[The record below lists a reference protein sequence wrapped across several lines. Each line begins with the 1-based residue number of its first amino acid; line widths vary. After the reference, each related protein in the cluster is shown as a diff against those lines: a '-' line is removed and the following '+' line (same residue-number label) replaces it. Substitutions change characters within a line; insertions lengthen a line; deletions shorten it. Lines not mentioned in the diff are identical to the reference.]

1 VKIRVGVVGAGTYGS
16 NVIQAFH
23 AEHQM
28 GNIEFVSIAD
38 INMMALAKMN
48 ELYGVRGYSDYNEM
62 FDKEDLDAVAVV
74 TPDHLHEEITVAAAS
89 HKIHVLVQKPLATDI
104 QAGKNM
110 IASAERNNVMLYV
123 DFHKRFDP
131 GHIQL
136 KQAIK
141 SGKLGKIEYGY
152 ACMEDKILVPTIWF
166 KNWAHNSSPA
176 WFLGI
181 HFYDLI
187 YWLLEEK
194 PVKVYATGRKKKLA
208 GMGIDTYD
216 FISSRFEYEDGK
228 TITIDSSWIIPNN
241 FSSIVNQQIRL
252 VGTEGMQEV
261 DSQDRGIVA
270 SYECDSQSN
279 VLNPYG
285 RVERDYPF
293 VKNVPTGYT
302 IESMTY
308 FLKLVSMIKNGKI
321 TLNELNNY
329 YPSGSEALISTQMCA
344 AVHKSV
350 KNRKIAKIDYE

>member
-1 VKIRVGVVGAGTYGS
+1 MRIRVGVVGAGTYGA

-23 AEHQM
+23 AEHRM

-38 INMMALAKMN
+38 INEITLAKMN
-48 ELYGVRGYSDYNEM
+48 KLYGVKGYSDYNEM
-62 FDKEDLDAVAVV
+62 LDKEDLDAVAVV
-74 TPDHLHEEITVAAAS
+74 TPDYLHEEITVKAAS
-89 HKIHVLVQKPLATDI
+89 HKIHILVQKPLATDI
-104 QAGKNM
+104 QEGKNM
-110 IASAERNNVMLYV
+110 IASTEENNVMLYV

-141 SGKLGKIEYGY
+141 SGKLGRIEYGY
-152 ACMEDKILVPTIWF
+152 ACMEDKILVPTKWF

-194 PVKVYATGRKKKLA
+194 PVKVYATGLKKKLA

-216 FISSRFEYEDGK
+216 FISARFEYEDGK
-228 TITIDSSWIIPNN
+228 TITVDSSWIIPNS

-270 SYECDSQSN
+270 SYECEAQNN
-279 VLNPYG
+279 VLNPYA
-285 RVERDYPF
+285 RVEMDYPY

-308 FLKLVSMIKNGKI
+308 FLKLISMIKNGKI
-321 TLNELNNY
+321 TLSELEQY
-329 YPSGSEALISTQMCA
+329 YPSGSEALVSTQMCA
-344 AVHKSV
+344 AVHESV
-350 KNRKIAKIDYE
+350 KCGKLIEINYK